1 MREPGNSKRFDLA
14 YLRINQFGQ
23 NHKFL
28 GTVLCGLFHRRVD
41 IGPVPGYFSLPIDAT
56 DLAAVNMQ
64 NLWSLQVLA
73 AWSLVFIAA
82 SDPAPEWLRDE
93 IPFVPT
99 PVEVADRM
107 LDLAG
112 VTKDDIV
119 YDLGSGDGRIVIRAA
134 KRFGAR
140 GVGFEIDSD
149 LVKLSRIKAAE
160 EGVSHLVEFR
170 EQDAL
175 TADVT
180 PATVVTLYMLPWFN
194 EKIRPILQR
203 QLRPG
208 ARVVSH
214 DFDIPGWPPTKVVE
228 SEKVEVMPGGRKHR
242 HRILLWTI
250 EDSLRLR

>member
-1 MREPGNSKRFDLA
+1 MSEP
-14 YLRINQFGQ
+14 
-23 NHKFL
+23 
-28 GTVLCGLFHRRVD
+28 TV
-41 IGPVPGYFSLPIDAT
+41 
-56 DLAAVNMQ
+56 VNMK
-64 NLWSLQVLA
+64 NLWNLRVLA
-73 AWSLVFIAA
+73 AWSWVLIAA
-82 SDPAPEWLRDE
+82 SDPTPEWLRDE

-112 VTKDDIV
+112 VTKDDVV

-134 KRFGAR
+134 KKFGAR
-140 GVGFEIDSD
+140 AVGFEVDSE

-214 DFDIPGWPPTKVVE
+214 DFDIPGWTPTKIVE
-228 SEKVEVMPGGRKHR
+228 SEKVEVLPGGRKHR

-250 EDSLRLR
+250 EEKPRVP